1 MTTISILNVSK
12 QSATTKGGKAYNKLE
27 IAYKD
32 LSYNGTVKSKVLM
45 PFGEQAGAFK
55 KLEDAQAGQVFE
67 ITVVKNAQG
76 YNDWVDASPSSE
88 AKAGT
93 QEAQSKQAYGGQTRA
108 STFETPEERAKKQVY
123 IIRQSS
129 IANAVAALAIGA
141 KSTPKVEDIIQTA
154 KQFENYV
161 LSLEP
166 AAKEVG
172 GDTDED
178 EFEDVPL

>member
-12 QSATTKGGKAYNKLE
+12 QAATTKGGKAYNKLE

-32 LSYNGTVKSKVLM
+32 LSYQGAVKSKVLM

-55 KLEDAQAGQVFE
+55 KLENAQSGEVYE

-76 YNDWVDASPSSE
+76 YNDWLDAVATSAE
-88 AKAGT
+88 ASTTTKTTAT
-93 QEAQSKQAYGGQTRA
+93 GGQRA

-129 IANAVAALAIGA
+129 IANAVAALAAGA
-141 KSTPKVEDIIQTA
+141 KSTPKVEDILSVA

-161 LSLEP
+161 LNIEP
-166 AAKEVG
+166 QAKDVG
-172 GDTDED
+172 DVSDD